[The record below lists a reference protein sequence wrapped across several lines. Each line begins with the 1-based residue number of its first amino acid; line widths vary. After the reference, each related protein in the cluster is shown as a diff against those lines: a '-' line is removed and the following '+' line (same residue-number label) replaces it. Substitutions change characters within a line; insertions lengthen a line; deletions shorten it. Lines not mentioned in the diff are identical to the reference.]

1 MVDIGQTVA
10 LIMSDF
16 GIRNACYAKVQ
27 NAKMIRKIKPKDFVR
42 LLTHLSS
49 YVEDDPAVERKI
61 SLAKLRLLQPPSVR
75 CNRRFCFGKPSEVYS
90 TFASPLSW
98 IP

>member
-16 GIRNACYAKVQ
+16 GIRNASYAKVQ
-27 NAKMIRKIKPKDFVR
+27 NAKMICKIKPKDFVR

-49 YVEDDPAVERKI
+49 YVEDDPAEERKI
-61 SLAKLRLLQPPSVR
+61 SSAVTQWLQQLNVR
-75 CNRRFCFGKPSEVYS
+75 RSRGVFSGKASMVYS
-90 TFASPLSW
+90 KFLSYS
-98 IP
+98 IPC